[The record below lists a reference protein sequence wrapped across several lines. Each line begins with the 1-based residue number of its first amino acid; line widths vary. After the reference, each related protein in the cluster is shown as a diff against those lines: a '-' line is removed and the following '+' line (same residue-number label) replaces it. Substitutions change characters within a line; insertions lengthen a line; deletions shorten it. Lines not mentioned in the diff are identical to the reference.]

1 MSKSPDEL
9 PAKLQEVVTFGCRLN
24 IYESEIIK
32 NNLRISGLENVVV
45 FNTCA
50 VTKEA
55 EKQSRQA
62 IRKAKKQNPELK
74 IIVTGCAAQ
83 NNPASFID
91 MVEVDKVLGN
101 SEKLLPIHYQLNGE
115 KAVVNDIML
124 VKETANHL
132 VSHFDGRSRAFIQV
146 QNGCNHRCTFC
157 IIPYGRG
164 NSRSV
169 PIGVIAEQV
178 RKLVENGY
186 NEVVFTGVDVTAYGP
201 DLPGSPT
208 FAQMLR
214 RVIRAVPELKR
225 FRLSSIDVA
234 EIDDELFDLMAY
246 TPQIMPHFHISLQS
260 GDNMIL
266 KRMKRRHNRQNVID
280 FCHKLRDLRPNV
292 SFGADIIAGFPTE
305 SDQMFEN
312 TQKLI
317 SEADLQYLHVFP
329 YSERDETPA
338 ARMPQVA
345 KLIRKKRAEILRKQG
360 IQQLTK
366 FYHRNIGN
374 NVELLVENNKIAH
387 TENFIPVKLHQ
398 ELTSGQLIKAKLVAV
413 EGSYML
419 SEFDVSTVL
428 MDSLTSRL

>member
-1 MSKSPDEL
+1 MSKS
-9 PAKLQEVVTFGCRLN
+9 QEVVTFGCRLN

-32 NNLRISGLENVVV
+32 NNLMLSGLQNVMV

-62 IRKAKKQNPELK
+62 IRSAKKQNPDLK

-83 NNPASFID
+83 NNPTSFAD
-91 MVEVDKVLGN
+91 MVEVDKVIGN
-101 SEKLLPIHYQLNGE
+101 SEKLLPIHYQFNEE
-115 KAVVNDIML
+115 KVVVNDIMA

-132 VSHFDGRSRAFIQV
+132 VSHFEGKSRAFIQV

-178 RKLVENGY
+178 KELVKNGY
-186 NEVVFTGVDVTAYGP
+186 NEIVFTGVDVTAYGP
-201 DLPGSPT
+201 DLPGRPT

-214 RVIRAVPELKR
+214 RIIRCVPELTR
-225 FRLSSIDVA
+225 LRLSSIDVA
-234 EIDDELFDLMAY
+234 EIDEELFELMAH

-280 FCHKLRDLRPNV
+280 FCHNLRKARPNV

-305 SDQMFEN
+305 NEQMFEN
-312 TQKLI
+312 TRTLI
-317 SEADLQYLHVFP
+317 AEADLQYLHVFP

-338 ARMPQVA
+338 AKMPQVA
-345 KLIRKKRAEILRKQG
+345 KLIRKERAEVLRREGKV
-360 IQQLTK
+360 QLQK
-366 FYHRNIGN
+366 FYQRNIGS
-374 NVELLVENNKIAH
+374 NVELLIENNNIAH
-387 TENFIPVKLHQ
+387 TENFIPVKLPKD
-398 ELTSGQLIKAKLVAV
+398 LSAGQLIKAQLVGV
-413 EGSYML
+413 EGNYML
-419 SEFDVSTVL
+419 ATILGSI
-428 MDSLTSRL
+428 